1 MKIQVLAKYFF
12 VNSRKASERGKS
24 IYKYVIDER
33 AQLDKEERKKTKQ
46 EKVFLKRRK
55 SVKHCNFTESKR
67 EQTKAIQSERK
78 QAENN
83 KFSKVKTFTRYF
95 FVNSRR
101 MMRREGVYINT

>member
-55 SVKHCNFTESKR
+55 SVNTVISPKAKENRQKPFKASESKQR
-67 EQTKAIQSERK
+67 ITSFRK
-78 QAENN
+78 
-83 KFSKVKTFTRYF
+83 
-95 FVNSRR
+95 
-101 MMRREGVYINT
+101 

>member
-1 MKIQVLAKYFF
+1 MRKEGAYKRYVTDRRRNPTKKIPK
-12 VNSRKASERGKS
+12 SEAR
-24 IYKYVIDER
+24 
-33 AQLDKEERKKTKQ
+33 
-46 EKVFLKRRK
+46 KVFLKRRK

>member
-1 MKIQVLAKYFF
+1 MQSFSSKFEADDE
-12 VNSRKASERGKS
+12 ERGS
-24 IYKYVIDER
+24 VYKYMTDR
-33 AQLDKEERKKTKQ
+33 RRNPTKKIPKS
-46 EKVFLKRRK
+46 EARKVFLKRRR

-78 QAENN
+78 QAEKN